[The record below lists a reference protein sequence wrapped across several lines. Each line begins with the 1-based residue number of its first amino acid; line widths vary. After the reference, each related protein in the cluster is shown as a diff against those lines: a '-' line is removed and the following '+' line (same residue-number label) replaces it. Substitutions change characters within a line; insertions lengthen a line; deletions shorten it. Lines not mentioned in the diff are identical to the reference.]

1 MSRLAGDQVHI
12 DTQQGRRRVEAAFH
26 RGGEDDVAVAGEG
39 QPAVLGQLLLQLP
52 RRPAGVAEG
61 DQVFLRPL
69 VSRDGAKD
77 VAVVAVASVRQGG
90 SIFFRIFM
98 KANQGGGYRIY
109 FIIIWTRLACIDS
122 MHSIY
127 TDMYEVAIVN
137 N

>member
-1 MSRLAGDQVHI
+1 MARGRRWQSGVSRLAGDQVHI

-77 VAVVAVASVRQGG
+77 VAVVAVASGG
-90 SIFFRIFM
+90 LPRNS
-98 KANQGGGYRIY
+98 
-109 FIIIWTRLACIDS
+109 RLSGI
-122 MHSIY
+122 MTKTQMIP
-127 TDMYEVAIVN
+127 MPM
-137 N
+137 